1 MDGSNETIEI
11 LFMTKTAW
19 KQICVFPQAQKL
31 AHGLTSVLLTPP
43 PPQFSWV
50 TWHFNHVEA
59 EVMISSF

>member
-31 AHGLTSVLLTPP
+31 AHGLTSVLPTPP
-43 PPQFSWV
+43 NFPEL
-50 TWHFNHVEA
+50 HG
-59 EVMISSF
+59 ISTT